1 VKVVEELDKIL
12 AFNNKLISL
21 KNHTDAASFA
31 CGVGPVSVLGL
42 DPKEL
47 LLLRFSQ
54 FKFLTA
60 HFLAGSKAFV
70 P

>member
-1 VKVVEELDKIL
+1 MEELDKIL
-12 AFNNKLISL
+12 AFNNMLISL

-31 CGVGPVSVLGL
+31 CRVGPVSVLGL

-47 LLLRFSQ
+47 LLTRFSQ
-54 FKFLTA
+54 FKFLAT
-60 HFLAGSKAFV
+60 HFLAGTKGFV